1 MSYDPWEDPD
11 EEMEVLPD
19 EMPPGMA
26 KKALPKGAD
35 PEDFIKYMEECVSGD
50 LPCVLCLK
58 GSSTYFTNEQ
68 VKAGDV
74 PWYKCGHAF
83 IYGPLTPMK
92 QVITSKLKIAQK
104 AAKKAKAAWDDPAAA
119 LPPEFTDEEA
129 TKATFKMLKKIM
141 DDHSASSESITSIGG
156 HSIPTLSFDVVDFL
170 NLAASIGPDDE
181 SFLDPQWDHCNDSG
195 CDHCSKHALHHG
207 LYHEKHNKNGIQT
220 SIWQQCINKF
230 GDEDAD
236 GMHIT
241 FHNLMAWWAHQ
252 TLGGTNT
259 TEDEILEQMTT
270 VSMGEMMEK
279 EYDDY
284 MSTNKP
290 VYKIVQKARANRI
303 MKSVKQFDQQWF
315 DEDDSPS
322 NPQYI
327 NMMRTDWY
335 KLRDFLTVLVHDTTK
350 KERATIIPDNIER
363 LLDLGPGD
371 NRFIPVEDGEDHIE
385 TDVVEYALVLCNDYK
400 RRSGKKEAWNKRV
413 VNDLTYL
420 IARVADEAIDHFFTN
435 NDNLGPVHTVN
446 YTGDARGVMNRVLNN
461 SVSGY
466 LMQNIFVMAYLT
478 YDGGTEDS
486 QPLREATTDPLSQK
500 ARGIQA
506 ISTRTGGRGIFQP
519 CPALHIALE
528 TALRSTIGDLQLSIA
543 RAFHPDT
550 ARKVLSKGLYLRP
563 CPQHPRPGVLPNV
576 LATTVKQFADGV
588 EMLARCMLD
597 PDHDDY
603 DPQGCLIV
611 QRYIKPVCSGVMV
624 RGGNSFIIGPSND
637 GVTAGGG
644 TNIIFTLNPMGQRSV
659 DRVVRDLR
667 LDDGMEHHEIEFV
680 YEQPGSSMATK
691 KTITH
696 YKKVADQRHHGESMR
711 KYPT

>member
-156 HSIPTLSFDVVDFL
+156 HSIPTRSFDVVDFL

-284 MSTNKP
+284 MSTNNP

-315 DEDDSPS
+315 D
-322 NPQYI
+322 
-327 NMMRTDWY
+327 
-335 KLRDFLTVLVHDTTK
+335 
-350 KERATIIPDNIER
+350 
-363 LLDLGPGD
+363 
-371 NRFIPVEDGEDHIE
+371 
-385 TDVVEYALVLCNDYK
+385 
-400 RRSGKKEAWNKRV
+400 
-413 VNDLTYL
+413 
-420 IARVADEAIDHFFTN
+420 
-435 NDNLGPVHTVN
+435 
-446 YTGDARGVMNRVLNN
+446 
-461 SVSGY
+461 
-466 LMQNIFVMAYLT
+466 
-478 YDGGTEDS
+478 
-486 QPLREATTDPLSQK
+486 
-500 ARGIQA
+500 
-506 ISTRTGGRGIFQP
+506 
-519 CPALHIALE
+519 
-528 TALRSTIGDLQLSIA
+528 
-543 RAFHPDT
+543 
-550 ARKVLSKGLYLRP
+550 
-563 CPQHPRPGVLPNV
+563 
-576 LATTVKQFADGV
+576 
-588 EMLARCMLD
+588 
-597 PDHDDY
+597 
-603 DPQGCLIV
+603 
-611 QRYIKPVCSGVMV
+611 
-624 RGGNSFIIGPSND
+624 
-637 GVTAGGG
+637 
-644 TNIIFTLNPMGQRSV
+644 
-659 DRVVRDLR
+659 
-667 LDDGMEHHEIEFV
+667 
-680 YEQPGSSMATK
+680 
-691 KTITH
+691 
-696 YKKVADQRHHGESMR
+696 
-711 KYPT
+711 